1 MELSMNKKIGI
12 IGGSF
17 NPPHYAHLFMGI
29 EALYRFNLE
38 KVLFIP
44 ANIPPHKEENLIS
57 AYHRLKMVEL
67 AIESEK
73 KFQVSDMEIRRGSI
87 SYTIDTLRDLK
98 REYDEG
104 WEIYFIA
111 GSDSAL
117 DLPNWR
123 EPEAILRLCT
133 FTVFERPNYPFIKVK
148 SDFRGKMLLVDSLLL
163 DISSREIRRR
173 IREGRPIKYLL
184 PLSVEKYIS
193 ENSLY
198 R

>member
-1 MELSMNKKIGI
+1 MNKKIGI

-29 EALYRFNLE
+29 EVLYRFNLE

-73 KFQVSDMEIRRGSI
+73 KFQVSDMEIRRGGI

-123 EPEAILRLCT
+123 EPEAILELCT

-148 SDFRGKMLLVDSLLL
+148 SDFRRKMLLVDSLLL
-163 DISSREIRRR
+163 DISSQEIRRR
-173 IREGRPIKYLL
+173 IREGRPVKYLL

>member
-1 MELSMNKKIGI
+1 MNKRIGI

-73 KFQVSDMEIRRGSI
+73 KFQVSDMEIRRGGI

-123 EPEAILRLCT
+123 EPEAILKLCT

-148 SDFRGKMLLVDSLLL
+148 SDFRRKMLLVDSLLL
-163 DISSREIRRR
+163 DISSQEIRRR
-173 IREGRPIKYLL
+173 IREGRPVKYLL

>member
-1 MELSMNKKIGI
+1 MNKRIGI

-73 KFQVSDMEIRRGSI
+73 KFQVSDMEIRRGGI

-123 EPEAILRLCT
+123 EPEAILELCT

-148 SDFRGKMLLVDSLLL
+148 SDFRRKMLLVDSLLL
-163 DISSREIRRR
+163 DISSQEIRRR
-173 IREGRPIKYLL
+173 IREGRPVKYLL

>member
-1 MELSMNKKIGI
+1 MNKRIGI

-29 EALYRFNLE
+29 EVLYRFNLE

-73 KFQVSDMEIRRGSI
+73 KFQVSDMEIRRGGI

-123 EPEAILRLCT
+123 EPEAILELCT

-148 SDFRGKMLLVDSLLL
+148 SDFRRKMLLVDSLLL
-163 DISSREIRRR
+163 DISSQEIRRR
-173 IREGRPIKYLL
+173 IREGRPVKYLL

>member
-1 MELSMNKKIGI
+1 MNKRIGI

-73 KFQVSDMEIRRGSI
+73 KFQVSDMEIRRGGI

-163 DISSREIRRR
+163 DISSQEIRRR
-173 IREGRPIKYLL
+173 IREGRPVKYLL